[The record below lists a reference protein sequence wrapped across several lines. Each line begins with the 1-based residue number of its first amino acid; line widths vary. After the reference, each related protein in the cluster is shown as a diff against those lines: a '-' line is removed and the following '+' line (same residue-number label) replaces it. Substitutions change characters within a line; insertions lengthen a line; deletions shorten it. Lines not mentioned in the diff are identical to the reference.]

1 MKRTF
6 SIIFVFLVLLWPAF
20 GGGQKSAS
28 TAKVE
33 IINGIECIHNTGTPL
48 HPDMTVTF
56 VEDLSISAED
66 KNGNIVFVEPWL
78 SLVDNEENIYIIERK
93 DQFIRVFNSNG
104 KQIKTIGAKGS
115 GPGEFQA
122 IYPFIAITKNG
133 KIIVQDTRSRRTS
146 FFDSS
151 GRFIKSF
158 QWRTSNSKILL
169 IKETS
174 FVTSAMENSRD
185 AIGQYMSM
193 IVKEVDFDGNERQ
206 IEGEFAVS
214 RYAPMRLG
222 GMLVYFSEP
231 VVTTSIFAG
240 DQDRG
245 RFYHCIN
252 NKYLIEVYDSSGKIF
267 RKIDRPYK
275 PVRFTEADASAYRAM
290 APNEEIRKAIM
301 DREMPKEKSIV
312 EEMLVDD
319 NSNLWIQTNEK
330 RTDGDKILTA
340 FDIFDSEGNYFA
352 KVWTAVIPSIFKKG
366 KMYRMETDQDTGYRS
381 LKRYKVM
388 WK

>member
-1 MKRTF
+1 MKRTP
-6 SIIFVFLVLLWPAF
+6 SIFFVFLLFLWPAF
-20 GGGQKSAS
+20 AAGQKSAS
-28 TAKVE
+28 PAKIE
-33 IINGIECIHNTGTPL
+33 IINGVECIHNMGTPL

-78 SLVDNEENIYIIERK
+78 SLVDNEQNIYIIERK

-122 IYPFIAITKNG
+122 IYPYIAITKDG
-133 KIIVQDTRSRRTS
+133 KIIVQDTGSRRTS
-146 FFDSS
+146 FFDST

-158 QWRTSNSKILL
+158 QGRSNPGNILL
-169 IKETS
+169 VKETS
-174 FVTSAMENSRD
+174 FVTSAIVNSGN
-185 AIGQYMSM
+185 AGGQYMSW
-193 IVKEVDFDGNERQ
+193 IVNEVGFDGNESE
-206 IEGEFAVS
+206 IEGDFAVR
-214 RYAPMRLG
+214 RYAPMRAG
-222 GMLVYFSEP
+222 GLLVYFNEP
-231 VVTTSIFAG
+231 VVTMSTFAG
-240 DQDRG
+240 DQGRG

-252 NKYLIEVYDSSGKIF
+252 NKYLIEVYDRSGKIF

-275 PVRFTEADASAYRAM
+275 PVRFTEADASAYRAT
-290 APNEEIRKAIM
+290 APTEEIRKAIM

-319 NSNLWIQTNEK
+319 NGNLWIRTNEK
-330 RTDGDKILTA
+330 RTEGDKILTA
-340 FDIFDSEGNYFA
+340 FDIFDPEGNYFA
-352 KVWTAVIPSIFKKG
+352 KVWTSVIPSIFKKG
-366 KMYRMETDQDTGYRS
+366 KMYRMETDQDTGYRN
-381 LKRYKVM
+381 LKRYKIM